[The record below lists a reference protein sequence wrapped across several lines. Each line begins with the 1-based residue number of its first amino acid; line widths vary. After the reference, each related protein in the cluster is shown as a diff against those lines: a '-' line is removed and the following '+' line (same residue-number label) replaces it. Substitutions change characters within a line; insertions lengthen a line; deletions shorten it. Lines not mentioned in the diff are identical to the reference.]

1 MIDDTATHD
10 TLTRDDNTTNPDK
23 GTPLVEVTGLS
34 HRYGDT
40 LAVDNLDLN
49 VRGGEIVAV
58 LGKNG
63 SGKTT
68 LFRVLSTL
76 LPVQSGHAVIAGA
89 DLAKQTMTAR
99 GRLGIIFQSPSL
111 DIKLTVLENMRCQG
125 ALYGLTGDRLIN
137 RCDELLKQFSLE
149 DRRDDFCQTLSGGL
163 KRRVELA
170 KGLLHRPPVML
181 LDEPSTGLDPSAR
194 LALWDALE
202 ALASEGV
209 AVMLTTHLMDEAAKA
224 TRGVLLDAGK
234 KIADASPSELQRQV
248 GDRVLTLVADDVAL
262 AESVLRDELNL
273 HPLRVGN
280 TLRLTSEQSGDVD
293 LASLVDPIASR
304 LGDNVQS
311 IAFGR
316 ASLEDVFVAKTGTAF
331 LD

>member
-1 MIDDTATHD
+1 MMTQN
-10 TLTRDDNTTNPDK
+10 TLTQSESTTGHAGVAD
-23 GTPLVEVTGLS
+23 VIEVTGLS
-34 HRYGDT
+34 HQYGEK

-49 VRGGEIVAV
+49 VSGGEIVAV

-76 LPVQSGHAVIAGA
+76 LPVQSGRVTIAGA
-89 DLAKQTMTAR
+89 DVSSHTMAAR

-125 ALYGLTGDRLIN
+125 ALYGLTGDRLRN
-137 RCDELLKQFSLE
+137 RCDELLNQFSLE
-149 DRRDDFCQTLSGGL
+149 DRRHDFCQTLSGGL

-202 ALASEGV
+202 SLASEGV

-224 TRGVLLDAGK
+224 SRVVLIDAGK
-234 KIADASPSELQRQV
+234 KIADASPSQLQREV
-248 GDRVLTLVADDVAL
+248 GDRVLTIATDDVAS
-262 AESVLRDELNL
+262 AELVLRNEMNLN
-273 HPLRVGN
+273 PLRVGG
-280 TLRLTSEQSGDVD
+280 TLRLTSEQSGASD
-293 LASLVDPIASR
+293 LATLVNPIADR
-304 LGDNVQS
+304 LGDSVQS